1 MKKSIFL
8 SMALILLLV
17 TGCMNKTKTLVCTKD
32 IGTSSIDMTQ
42 SINIKFIDDKVE
54 DMTTT
59 INVNLPDN
67 YKSYINTFK
76 TTLEKEYKSKYDLL
90 FKQREML
97 LKSLDVEDEKIDY
110 IGRSCIGLVVC
121 KLHKGRATHTFCYS
135 CTIEGGIATGSVS
148 SESGNRIVYRCVR
161 RR

>member
-76 TTLEKEYKSKYDLL
+76 TTLEKEYKSKYGSYKNVKLNTKVKNDN
-90 FKQREML
+90 EI
-97 LKSLDVEDEKIDY
+97 DVTMYFDY
-110 IGRSCIGLVVC
+110 KKMS
-121 KLHKGRATHTFCYS
+121 
-135 CTIEGGIATGSVS
+135 S
-148 SESGNRIVYRCVR
+148 SEKKALNLSGSEKYSVNKKTLEDQGFSCK
-161 RR
+161 

>member
-76 TTLEKEYKSKYDLL
+76 TTLEKEYKSKYGSYKNVKLNTKVKNDN
-90 FKQREML
+90 EI
-97 LKSLDVEDEKIDY
+97 DVTMYFDY
-110 IGRSCIGLVVC
+110 KKMS
-121 KLHKGRATHTFCYS
+121 
-135 CTIEGGIATGSVS
+135 S
-148 SESGNRIVYRCVR
+148 SEKKALNLSGSEKYSVNKKTLEEQGFSCK
-161 RR
+161 

>member
-1 MKKSIFL
+1 MNKSIFL

-76 TTLEKEYKSKYDLL
+76 TTLEKEYKSKYGSYKNVKLNTKVKNDN
-90 FKQREML
+90 EI
-97 LKSLDVEDEKIDY
+97 DVTMYFDY
-110 IGRSCIGLVVC
+110 KKMS
-121 KLHKGRATHTFCYS
+121 
-135 CTIEGGIATGSVS
+135 S
-148 SESGNRIVYRCVR
+148 SEKKALNLSGSEKYSVNKKTLEDQGFSCK
-161 RR
+161 

>member
-8 SMALILLLV
+8 SMTLILLLV

-76 TTLEKEYKSKYDLL
+76 TTLEKEYKSKYGSYKNVKLNTKVKNDN
-90 FKQREML
+90 EI
-97 LKSLDVEDEKIDY
+97 DVTIYFDY
-110 IGRSCIGLVVC
+110 KKMS
-121 KLHKGRATHTFCYS
+121 
-135 CTIEGGIATGSVS
+135 S
-148 SESGNRIVYRCVR
+148 SEKKALNLSGSEKYSVNKKTLEDQGFSCK
-161 RR
+161 

>member
-76 TTLEKEYKSKYDLL
+76 TTLEKEYKSKYGSYKNVKLNTKVKNDN
-90 FKQREML
+90 EI
-97 LKSLDVEDEKIDY
+97 DVTMYFDY
-110 IGRSCIGLVVC
+110 KKMS
-121 KLHKGRATHTFCYS
+121 
-135 CTIEGGIATGSVS
+135 S
-148 SESGNRIVYRCVR
+148 SEEKALNLSGSEKYSVNKKTLEDQGFSCK
-161 RR
+161 

>member
-32 IGTSSIDMTQ
+32 IGTSSIDTQ

-76 TTLEKEYKSKYDLL
+76 TTLEKEYKSKYGSYKNVKLNTKVKNDN
-90 FKQREML
+90 EI
-97 LKSLDVEDEKIDY
+97 DVTMYFDY
-110 IGRSCIGLVVC
+110 KKMS
-121 KLHKGRATHTFCYS
+121 
-135 CTIEGGIATGSVS
+135 S
-148 SESGNRIVYRCVR
+148 SEKKALNLSGSEKYSVNKKTLEDQGFSCK
-161 RR
+161 

>member
-1 MKKSIFL
+1 VKKSIFL

-76 TTLEKEYKSKYDLL
+76 TTLEKEYKSKYGSYKNVKLNTKVKNDN
-90 FKQREML
+90 EI
-97 LKSLDVEDEKIDY
+97 DVTMYFDY
-110 IGRSCIGLVVC
+110 KKMS
-121 KLHKGRATHTFCYS
+121 
-135 CTIEGGIATGSVS
+135 S
-148 SESGNRIVYRCVR
+148 SEKKALNLSGSEKYSVNKKTLEDQGFSCK
-161 RR
+161 

>member
-59 INVNLPDN
+59 INFNLPDN

-76 TTLEKEYKSKYDLL
+76 TTLEKEYKSKYGSY
-90 FKQREML
+90 KNV
-97 LKSLDVEDEKIDY
+97 KLDTKVKNDNEIDVTMY
-110 IGRSCIGLVVC
+110 FDYKKMS
-121 KLHKGRATHTFCYS
+121 
-135 CTIEGGIATGSVS
+135 S
-148 SESGNRIVYRCVR
+148 SEKKALNLSGSEKYSVNKKTLEDQGFSCK
-161 RR
+161 

>member
-59 INVNLPDN
+59 INVNLPDT

-76 TTLEKEYKSKYDLL
+76 TTLEKEYKSKYGSYKNVKLNTKVKNDN
-90 FKQREML
+90 EI
-97 LKSLDVEDEKIDY
+97 DVTMYFDY
-110 IGRSCIGLVVC
+110 KKMS
-121 KLHKGRATHTFCYS
+121 
-135 CTIEGGIATGSVS
+135 S
-148 SESGNRIVYRCVR
+148 SEKKALNLSGSEKYSVNKKTLEDQGFSCK
-161 RR
+161 

>member
-76 TTLEKEYKSKYDLL
+76 TTLEKEYKSKYGSYKNVKLNTKVKNDN
-90 FKQREML
+90 EI
-97 LKSLDVEDEKIDY
+97 DVTMYFDY
-110 IGRSCIGLVVC
+110 KKMS
-121 KLHKGRATHTFCYS
+121 
-135 CTIEGGIATGSVS
+135 S
-148 SESGNRIVYRCVR
+148 SEKKALNLSGSEKYSENKKTLEDQGFSCK
-161 RR
+161 

>member
-8 SMALILLLV
+8 SMTLILLLV

-67 YKSYINTFK
+67 YKSSINTFK
-76 TTLEKEYKSKYDLL
+76 TTLEKEYKSKYGSYKNVKLNTKVKNDN
-90 FKQREML
+90 EI
-97 LKSLDVEDEKIDY
+97 DVTMYFDY
-110 IGRSCIGLVVC
+110 KKMS
-121 KLHKGRATHTFCYS
+121 
-135 CTIEGGIATGSVS
+135 S
-148 SESGNRIVYRCVR
+148 SEKKALNLSGSEKYSVNKKTLEDQGFSCK
-161 RR
+161 

>member
-76 TTLEKEYKSKYDLL
+76 TTLEKEYKSKYGSYKNVKLNTKVKNDN
-90 FKQREML
+90 EI
-97 LKSLDVEDEKIDY
+97 DVTMYFDY
-110 IGRSCIGLVVC
+110 KKMS
-121 KLHKGRATHTFCYS
+121 
-135 CTIEGGIATGSVS
+135 S
-148 SESGNRIVYRCVR
+148 SEKKTLNLSGSEKYSVNKKTLEDQGFSCK
-161 RR
+161 

>member
-8 SMALILLLV
+8 SMTLILLLV

-42 SINIKFIDDKVE
+42 SINIKFIDDKVV

-76 TTLEKEYKSKYDLL
+76 TTLEKEYKSKYGSYKNVKLNTKVKNDN
-90 FKQREML
+90 EI
-97 LKSLDVEDEKIDY
+97 DVTMYFDY
-110 IGRSCIGLVVC
+110 KKMS
-121 KLHKGRATHTFCYS
+121 
-135 CTIEGGIATGSVS
+135 S
-148 SESGNRIVYRCVR
+148 SEKKALNLSGSEKYSVNKKTLEDQGFSCK
-161 RR
+161 

>member
-76 TTLEKEYKSKYDLL
+76 TTLEKEYKSKYGSYKNVKLNTKVKNDN
-90 FKQREML
+90 EI
-97 LKSLDVEDEKIDY
+97 DVTMYFDY
-110 IGRSCIGLVVC
+110 KKMS
-121 KLHKGRATHTFCYS
+121 
-135 CTIEGGIATGSVS
+135 S
-148 SESGNRIVYRCVR
+148 SEKKALNLSGSEK
-161 RR
+161 

>member
-76 TTLEKEYKSKYDLL
+76 TTLEKEYKSKYGSYKNVKLNTKVKNDN
-90 FKQREML
+90 EI
-97 LKSLDVEDEKIDY
+97 DVTMYFDY
-110 IGRSCIGLVVC
+110 KKMS
-121 KLHKGRATHTFCYS
+121 
-135 CTIEGGIATGSVS
+135 S
-148 SESGNRIVYRCVR
+148 SEKKALAFRVTKKYSVNKKTLEDQGFSCK
-161 RR
+161 

>member
-76 TTLEKEYKSKYDLL
+76 TTLEKEYKSKYGSYKNVKLNT
-90 FKQREML
+90 KVKNENEI
-97 LKSLDVEDEKIDY
+97 DVTMNYDY
-110 IGRSCIGLVVC
+110 KKMS
-121 KLHKGRATHTFCYS
+121 
-135 CTIEGGIATGSVS
+135 S
-148 SESGNRIVYRCVR
+148 SEKKALNLSGSEKYSVNKKTLEDQGFSCK
-161 RR
+161 

>member
-1 MKKSIFL
+1 MT
-8 SMALILLLV
+8 LILLLV

-76 TTLEKEYKSKYDLL
+76 TTLEKEYKSKYGSYKNVKLNTKVKNDN
-90 FKQREML
+90 EI
-97 LKSLDVEDEKIDY
+97 DVTMYFDY
-110 IGRSCIGLVVC
+110 KKMS
-121 KLHKGRATHTFCYS
+121 
-135 CTIEGGIATGSVS
+135 S
-148 SESGNRIVYRCVR
+148 SEKKALNLSGSEKYSVNKKTLEDQGFSCK
-161 RR
+161 

>member
-8 SMALILLLV
+8 SMGLILLLV

-76 TTLEKEYKSKYDLL
+76 TTLEKEYKSKYGSYKNVKLNTKVKNDN
-90 FKQREML
+90 EI
-97 LKSLDVEDEKIDY
+97 DVTMYFDY
-110 IGRSCIGLVVC
+110 KKMS
-121 KLHKGRATHTFCYS
+121 
-135 CTIEGGIATGSVS
+135 S
-148 SESGNRIVYRCVR
+148 SEKKALNLSGSEKYSVNKKTLEDQGFSCK
-161 RR
+161 

>member
-8 SMALILLLV
+8 SMTLILLLV

-76 TTLEKEYKSKYDLL
+76 TTLEKEYKSKYGSYKNVKLNTKVKNDN
-90 FKQREML
+90 EI
-97 LKSLDVEDEKIDY
+97 DVTMYFDY
-110 IGRSCIGLVVC
+110 KKMS
-121 KLHKGRATHTFCYS
+121 
-135 CTIEGGIATGSVS
+135 S
-148 SESGNRIVYRCVR
+148 SEKKALNLSGSEKTLEDQGFSCK
-161 RR
+161 

>member
-76 TTLEKEYKSKYDLL
+76 TTLEKEYKSRYGSYKNVKLNTKVKNDN
-90 FKQREML
+90 EI
-97 LKSLDVEDEKIDY
+97 DVTMYFDY
-110 IGRSCIGLVVC
+110 KKMS
-121 KLHKGRATHTFCYS
+121 
-135 CTIEGGIATGSVS
+135 S
-148 SESGNRIVYRCVR
+148 SEKKALNLSGSEKYSVNKNI
-161 RR
+161 

>member
-17 TGCMNKTKTLVCTKD
+17 TGCMNKTKILVCTKD

-76 TTLEKEYKSKYDLL
+76 TTLEKEYKSKYGSYKNVKLNTKVKNDN
-90 FKQREML
+90 EI
-97 LKSLDVEDEKIDY
+97 DVTMYFDY
-110 IGRSCIGLVVC
+110 KKMS
-121 KLHKGRATHTFCYS
+121 
-135 CTIEGGIATGSVS
+135 S
-148 SESGNRIVYRCVR
+148 SEKKALNLSGSEKYSVNKKTLEDQGFSCK
-161 RR
+161 

>member
-17 TGCMNKTKTLVCTKD
+17 TGCMNNTKTLVCTKD

-76 TTLEKEYKSKYDLL
+76 TTLEKEYKSKYGSYKNVKLNTKVKNDN
-90 FKQREML
+90 EI
-97 LKSLDVEDEKIDY
+97 DVTMYFDY
-110 IGRSCIGLVVC
+110 KKMS
-121 KLHKGRATHTFCYS
+121 
-135 CTIEGGIATGSVS
+135 S
-148 SESGNRIVYRCVR
+148 SEKKALNLSGSEKYSVNKKTLEDQGFSCK
-161 RR
+161 

>member
-8 SMALILLLV
+8 SMTLILLLV

-76 TTLEKEYKSKYDLL
+76 TTLEKEYKSKYGSYKNVKLNTKVKNDN
-90 FKQREML
+90 EI
-97 LKSLDVEDEKIDY
+97 DVTMYFDY
-110 IGRSCIGLVVC
+110 KKMS
-121 KLHKGRATHTFCYS
+121 
-135 CTIEGGIATGSVS
+135 S
-148 SESGNRIVYRCVR
+148 SEKKALNLSGSEKYSANKKTLEDQGFSCK
-161 RR
+161 

>member
-42 SINIKFIDDKVE
+42 SIHIKFIDDKVE

-76 TTLEKEYKSKYDLL
+76 TTLEKEYKSKYGSYKNVKLNTKVKNDN
-90 FKQREML
+90 EI
-97 LKSLDVEDEKIDY
+97 DVTMYFDY
-110 IGRSCIGLVVC
+110 KKMS
-121 KLHKGRATHTFCYS
+121 
-135 CTIEGGIATGSVS
+135 S
-148 SESGNRIVYRCVR
+148 SEKKALNLSGSEKYSVNKKTLEDQGFSCK
-161 RR
+161 

>member
-76 TTLEKEYKSKYDLL
+76 TTLEKEYKSKYGSYKNVKLNTKVKNDN
-90 FKQREML
+90 EI
-97 LKSLDVEDEKIDY
+97 DVTMYFDY
-110 IGRSCIGLVVC
+110 KKMS
-121 KLHKGRATHTFCYS
+121 
-135 CTIEGGIATGSVS
+135 S
-148 SESGNRIVYRCVR
+148 SEKKALNLSGSEKYSVNKNI
-161 RR
+161 

>member
-1 MKKSIFL
+1 
-8 SMALILLLV
+8 MALILLLV

-76 TTLEKEYKSKYDLL
+76 TTLEKEYKSKYGSYKNVKLNTKVKNDN
-90 FKQREML
+90 EI
-97 LKSLDVEDEKIDY
+97 DVTMYFDY
-110 IGRSCIGLVVC
+110 KKMS
-121 KLHKGRATHTFCYS
+121 
-135 CTIEGGIATGSVS
+135 S
-148 SESGNRIVYRCVR
+148 SEKKALNLSGSEKYSVNKKTLEDQGFSCK
-161 RR
+161 

>member
-32 IGTSSIDMTQ
+32 LGTSSIDMTQ

-76 TTLEKEYKSKYDLL
+76 TTLEKEYKSKYGSYKNVKLNTKVKNDN
-90 FKQREML
+90 EI
-97 LKSLDVEDEKIDY
+97 DVTMYFDY
-110 IGRSCIGLVVC
+110 KKMS
-121 KLHKGRATHTFCYS
+121 
-135 CTIEGGIATGSVS
+135 S
-148 SESGNRIVYRCVR
+148 SEKKALNLSGSEKYSVNKKTLEDQGFSCK
-161 RR
+161 

>member
-67 YKSYINTFK
+67 YKSYINTFR
-76 TTLEKEYKSKYDLL
+76 TTLEKEYKSKYGSYKNVKLNTKVKNDN
-90 FKQREML
+90 EI
-97 LKSLDVEDEKIDY
+97 DVTMYFDY
-110 IGRSCIGLVVC
+110 KKMS
-121 KLHKGRATHTFCYS
+121 
-135 CTIEGGIATGSVS
+135 S
-148 SESGNRIVYRCVR
+148 SEKKALNLSGSEKYSVNKKTLEDQGFSCK
-161 RR
+161 

>member
-76 TTLEKEYKSKYDLL
+76 TTLEKEYKSKYGSYKNVKLNTKVKNDN
-90 FKQREML
+90 EI
-97 LKSLDVEDEKIDY
+97 DVTMYFDY
-110 IGRSCIGLVVC
+110 RKMS
-121 KLHKGRATHTFCYS
+121 
-135 CTIEGGIATGSVS
+135 S
-148 SESGNRIVYRCVR
+148 SEKKALNLSGSEKYSVNKKTLEDQGFSCK
-161 RR
+161 

>member
-8 SMALILLLV
+8 SMTLILLLV

-76 TTLEKEYKSKYDLL
+76 TTLEKEYKSKYGSYKNVKLNT
-90 FKQREML
+90 KVKNHNEI
-97 LKSLDVEDEKIDY
+97 DVTMYFDY
-110 IGRSCIGLVVC
+110 KKMS
-121 KLHKGRATHTFCYS
+121 
-135 CTIEGGIATGSVS
+135 S
-148 SESGNRIVYRCVR
+148 SEKKALNLSGSEKYSVNKKTLEDQGFSCK
-161 RR
+161 

>member
-59 INVNLPDN
+59 KNVNLPDN

-76 TTLEKEYKSKYDLL
+76 TTLEKEYKSKYGSYKNVKLNTKVKNDN
-90 FKQREML
+90 EI
-97 LKSLDVEDEKIDY
+97 DVTMYFDY
-110 IGRSCIGLVVC
+110 KKMS
-121 KLHKGRATHTFCYS
+121 
-135 CTIEGGIATGSVS
+135 S
-148 SESGNRIVYRCVR
+148 SEKKALNLSGSEKYSVNKKTLEDQGFSCK
-161 RR
+161 

>member
-76 TTLEKEYKSKYDLL
+76 TTLEKEYKSKYGSY
-90 FKQREML
+90 KNV
-97 LKSLDVEDEKIDY
+97 KLDTKVKNDNEIDVTMY
-110 IGRSCIGLVVC
+110 FDYKKMS
-121 KLHKGRATHTFCYS
+121 
-135 CTIEGGIATGSVS
+135 S
-148 SESGNRIVYRCVR
+148 SEKKALKVFSK
-161 RR
+161 

>member
-76 TTLEKEYKSKYDLL
+76 TTLEKEYKYGSYKNVKLNTKVKNDN
-90 FKQREML
+90 EI
-97 LKSLDVEDEKIDY
+97 DVTMYFDY
-110 IGRSCIGLVVC
+110 KKMS
-121 KLHKGRATHTFCYS
+121 
-135 CTIEGGIATGSVS
+135 S
-148 SESGNRIVYRCVR
+148 SEKKALNLSGSEKYSVNKKTLEDQGFSCK
-161 RR
+161 

>member
-8 SMALILLLV
+8 SMTLILLLV
-17 TGCMNKTKTLVCTKD
+17 TCCMNKTKTLVCTKD

-76 TTLEKEYKSKYDLL
+76 TTLEKEYKSKYGSYKNVKLNTKVKNDN
-90 FKQREML
+90 EI
-97 LKSLDVEDEKIDY
+97 DVTMYFDY
-110 IGRSCIGLVVC
+110 KKMS
-121 KLHKGRATHTFCYS
+121 
-135 CTIEGGIATGSVS
+135 S
-148 SESGNRIVYRCVR
+148 SEKKALNLSGSEKYSVNKKTLEDQGFSCK
-161 RR
+161 

>member
-76 TTLEKEYKSKYDLL
+76 TTLEKEYKSKYGSYKNVKLNTKVKNDN
-90 FKQREML
+90 EI
-97 LKSLDVEDEKIDY
+97 DVTMYFDY
-110 IGRSCIGLVVC
+110 KKMS
-121 KLHKGRATHTFCYS
+121 
-135 CTIEGGIATGSVS
+135 S
-148 SESGNRIVYRCVR
+148 SEKKALNLSGSEKYSVNKKTLEDQRFSCK
-161 RR
+161 